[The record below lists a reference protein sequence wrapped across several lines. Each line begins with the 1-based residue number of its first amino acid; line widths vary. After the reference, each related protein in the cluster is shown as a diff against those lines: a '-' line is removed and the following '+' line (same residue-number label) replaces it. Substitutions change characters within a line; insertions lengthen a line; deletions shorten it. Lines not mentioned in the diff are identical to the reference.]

1 MKNSNLN
8 IIDLIRIWVK
18 NIKTVIF
25 FTIIFSIIF
34 TSLINRSLLNYKVIY
49 AEFFLKEN
57 FFEKLKQLE
66 QFNNNEKI
74 KFFDSLDDKKIYNDT
89 VITTS
94 EFAFGQY
101 YDALVQKFS
110 SNNIVKSLSQK
121 FVKSEYTKKENTNN
135 INFLKVYI
143 SLEKSFYNIEN
154 LEKLK
159 KQIIEVNKFLQQNY
173 TEKIYD
179 LKNEYLKYAKANI
192 QKEIQKLEYLIN
204 EKKNWRNDNDD
215 YFIETK
221 NNILIYNFNNKQSDY
236 NLLFLSVTALENKIK
251 NLEKQLNRLDPF
263 VLNEF
268 EDTIKYFKDN
278 NLIYYDNNNLFKE
291 APPSY
296 KEGELF
302 YIFTIILSFLF
313 SLIITLLINFY
324 KKSKIK

>member
-8 IIDLIRIWVK
+8 IIDFIKIWVK

-34 TSLINRSLLNYKVIY
+34 TSLINRSLLNYKNIY

-57 FFEKLKQLE
+57 LLQKLKQLQ
-66 QFNNNEKI
+66 QFGNNEKI
-74 KFFDSLDDKKIYNDT
+74 KFLESLDDKKIYNDT
-89 VITTS
+89 VVTTS
-94 EFAFGQY
+94 ELALGQF
-101 YDALVQKFS
+101 YDALDRKFS
-110 SNNIVKSLSQK
+110 SNNIIKSSFPK
-121 FVKSEYTKKENTNN
+121 FIKSEYTNTNN

-143 SLEKSFYNIEN
+143 SLEKSFYNTEN

-179 LKNEYLKYAKANI
+179 LKNEYLKYSKANI
-192 QKEIQKLEYLIN
+192 QKEIQKLEYLVN
-204 EKKNWRNDNDD
+204 EKKNWRNDNED

-221 NNILIYNFNNKQSDY
+221 NNILIYNFNNKQSD
-236 NLLFLSVTALENKIK
+236 NTSLFLSVTALENKIK
-251 NLEKQLNRLDPF
+251 NLEKQLNTLDTF
-263 VLNEF
+263 VLSEF
-268 EDTIKYFKDN
+268 EDAIKYIKDY

-296 KEGELF
+296 KEGQLF
-302 YIFTIILSFLF
+302 YIFAIILSFLF